1 MERYRILSDLQ
12 LNYFKPKKSKV
23 YTQFFFFKFS
33 TELNE

>member
-23 YTQFFFFKFS
+23 YTQFFFS
-33 TELNE
+33 NLVQN

>member
-12 LNYFKPKKSKV
+12 LNHFKPKKSKV
-23 YTQFFFFKFS
+23 YTQFFFKFS